1 MDPQSGTPKT
11 LCPSDPLLEL
21 KPRVEAEAG
30 TWRWGRGSS
39 EDSLG
44 RGHPPGTSQG
54 TAAESGWEAVG
65 PGSGLQPPWG
75 DALSPKGKQGTK
87 SFVSK
92 SLLGDARASSDWE
105 LLTRR
110 KHLQDLI

>member
-1 MDPQSGTPKT
+1 M
-11 LCPSDPLLEL
+11 
-21 KPRVEAEAG
+21 EAEAG

-44 RGHPPGTSQG
+44 GDIPRVRLG
-54 TAAESGWEAVG
+54 TATESGWEAVG
-65 PGSGLQPPWG
+65 PGSGPQPPWG
-75 DALSPKGKQGTK
+75 DALSPKGKQGAE

-92 SLLGDARASSDWE
+92 SLLGGARASSYWE

>member
-1 MDPQSGTPKT
+1 M
-11 LCPSDPLLEL
+11 
-21 KPRVEAEAG
+21 EAEAG

-44 RGHPPGTSQG
+44 RGRPPGASQG

-92 SLLGDARASSDWE
+92 SLLGDARASSYWE